1 MKNKS
6 QIIIIGGGLAGLIS
20 GIHLM
25 KNGFSVIIFEKNDFP
40 KHKVCGEYI
49 SNEVIPYLNY
59 LGLNINAL
67 KPKNIDSLSFSLV
80 SGNTINTKLPLGG
93 FGVSRYKLDN
103 YLYTKAIDLGCKI
116 IQENVESINF
126 KDEIFNV
133 KTDSNEYQ
141 SKIVLGAF
149 GKRSNLDVN
158 LNRPFIQKK
167 SNWLGVKA
175 HYKVDFEDNL
185 VGLHHFKGGYCG
197 VSKVENNNVNICYLA
212 NYNSFKK
219 HKSIE
224 EFQEKIV
231 CENPNLRTIF
241 KNAEIQFEKPLTISQ
256 ISFDKKKCVENHILM
271 IGDTAGLIHPLCG
284 NGMAMAIHS
293 AKLASESV
301 SNFIENKISRN
312 QMENE
317 YFKKWNYNFKNRLK
331 IGRLLGTLLQKEK
344 LANLILKILLVFPF
358 LLPIIIKKTH
368 GKPI

>member
-6 QIIIIGGGLAGLIS
+6 QIIIVGGGLAGLIS
-20 GIHLM
+20 GIHLV
-25 KNGFSVIIFEKNDFP
+25 KNGFSVIIFEKNEFP

-49 SNEVIPYLNY
+49 SNEVMPYLKF
-59 LGLNINAL
+59 LNLDIDSL
-67 KPKNIDSLSFSLV
+67 LPKNINKLSFSLV
-80 SGNTINTKLPLGG
+80 SGKTINTQLPLGG

-103 YLYTKAIDLGCKI
+103 YLYHKAIELGCEFF
-116 IQENVESINF
+116 QETVTDVNFTNDIFTVATNEKKYES
-126 KDEIFNV
+126 KV
-133 KTDSNEYQ
+133 
-141 SKIVLGAF
+141 VLGAF
-149 GKRSNLDVN
+149 GKRSNLDISF
-158 LNRPFIQKK
+158 NRSFIQKK

-175 HYKVDFEDNL
+175 HYKVNFADDL

-212 NYNSFKK
+212 NYESFKK
-219 HKSIE
+219 YKSIE

-231 CENPNLRTIF
+231 CENPNLKTIF

-256 ISFDKKKCVENHILM
+256 ISFDEKKCVENNILM

-293 AKLASESV
+293 AKLASEIITEY
-301 SNFIENKISRN
+301 IENKISRN
-312 QMENE
+312 QMENN
-317 YFKKWNYNFKNRLK
+317 YSQKWNYNFKNRLK
-331 IGRLLGTLLQKEK
+331 TGRLLGKLLQREK
-344 LANLILKILLVFPF
+344 LANFILKIILVLPF